1 MVGDDAKVIK
11 QMRRRRLAML
21 AAALG
26 LVMVACTS
34 TSEEPQPSVPEV
46 LPSLTPSTEAN
57 EPEPEANESEPEADE
72 SEPEAVETT
81 TVPDAGYLWS
91 VGDCVD
97 LGADAAAELPYAPYG
112 EELLASCAAP
122 HTHEVYFTATLSGG
136 TNAPYPDDLNV
147 ELFDVCFVEFA
158 ELMGFSS
165 SDSTLQVVLYW
176 PDSEEWAAG
185 ERYHAC
191 VVYQPG
197 TGLVYRPLVG
207 SAANDPGDFRWEVS
221 AGTCYGVVEVALLA
235 ASDTV
240 SCTERHSL
248 EMIGEAEPAPGEDDY
263 PGREAMVG
271 LAAEACDVRL
281 TGYAAQTLDDL
292 PVLTFPLPTL
302 LTEGEWMAG
311 ARTVRCFA
319 FAGSVEQGLL
329 PGVGSLGEGT
339 FVIVDVDEGLP
350 A

>member
-1 MVGDDAKVIK
+1 
-11 QMRRRRLAML
+11 MRNHRRRLASI

-26 LVMVACTS
+26 LVVASCTA
-34 TSEEPQPSVPEV
+34 TSEEPQPSLPEV
-46 LPSLTPSTEAN
+46 LPTPTPSTEAQ
-57 EPEPEANESEPEADE
+57 EPEVVA
-72 SEPEAVETT
+72 T
-81 TVPDAGYLWS
+81 TVPDAGYLWR

-97 LGADAAAELPYAPYG
+97 LGTDAAADLPYAPYG

-136 TNAPYPDDLNV
+136 PDAPYRDDLNI

-165 SDSTLQVVLYW
+165 SDSTLQMVLYW

-207 SAANDPGDFRWEVS
+207 SAADDPGGFLWEVS
-221 AGTCYGVVEVALLA
+221 VGTCYGVVDRAFLA
-235 ASDTV
+235 VSDTV
-240 SCTERHSL
+240 PCTEQHSL
-248 EMIGEAEPAPGEDDY
+248 EMIGRAEPAPGEDEY
-263 PGREAMVG
+263 PGREAVVG
-271 LAAEACDVRL
+271 LSAEACDAAL
-281 TGYAAQTLDDL
+281 TGYAAQSLDDL
-292 PVLTFPLPTL
+292 PVLTFPIPTL
-302 LTEGEWMAG
+302 LTEGEWEAG

-319 FAGSVEQGLL
+319 FAGSIELGLL
-329 PGVGSLGEGT
+329 TVVGSLGDGT
-339 FVIVDVDEGLP
+339 FEIVDAEEGIT

>member
-1 MVGDDAKVIK
+1 
-11 QMRRRRLAML
+11 
-21 AAALG
+21 
-26 LVMVACTS
+26 MVACTS

-46 LPSLTPSTEAN
+46 LPTPTPSTEAE
-57 EPEPEANESEPEADE
+57 EPEV
-72 SEPEAVETT
+72 VET

-97 LGADAAAELPYAPYG
+97 LGADAAADLPYAPYG
-112 EELLASCAAP
+112 EELLASCGAP

-136 TNAPYPDDLNV
+136 PDAPYPEELNI

-185 ERYHAC
+185 ERYQAC

-207 SAANDPGDFRWEVS
+207 SAATDPGDFHWEVS
-221 AGTCYGVVEVALLA
+221 AETCYGLVDLA
-235 ASDTV
+235 FLAVSDTV
-240 SCTERHSL
+240 ACTEQHSL

-263 PGREAMVG
+263 PGREAIVE
-271 LAAEACDVRL
+271 LAAEACDVAL

-292 PVLTFPLPTL
+292 PVLTFSFPTL
-302 LTEGEWMAG
+302 LTEGEWEAG

-319 FAGSVEQGLL
+319 FAGSFERGLL
-329 PGVGSLGEGT
+329 TVVGSLGDGT
-339 FVIVDVDEGLP
+339 FEIVEVEEGLT